1 MLFFDFSKI
10 LDYSLKDVRI
20 FATEF
25 IQLKPNEKIL
35 DVCCGAG
42 DQIFYYSKKGVLCY
56 GIDFDEKSILK
67 AKNKLK
73 NIKNIFLEKA
83 DSSSLPFENN
93 FFDCASIC
101 LALHEKTN
109 DLQNKTIA
117 EMKRVVKNKGK
128 LIFIDFSVPLPN
140 NFTTKTIKIIE
151 YFAGK
156 NHFFCFQNYL
166 RQKGMDKL
174 LRDNFLKKQTQAF
187 LKKDNL
193 VIIEAINNKFG
204 KPDE

>member
-35 DVCCGAG
+35 DVCCGTG
-42 DQIFYYSKKGVLCY
+42 DQIFYYSKKGALCY

-83 DSSSLPFENN
+83 DSASLPFKDNY
-93 FFDCASIC
+93 FDCASIC
-101 LALHEKTN
+101 LALHEKPN
-109 DLQNKTIA
+109 DLQNKTIT

-128 LIFIDFSVPLPN
+128 LVFIDFSVPLPN
-140 NFTTKTIKIIE
+140 NFMTKTIKIIE

-156 NHFFCFQNYL
+156 NHFSCFQNYL

-174 LRDNFLKKQTQAF
+174 LQDNFLKKQRQAF

-193 VIIEAINNKFG
+193 VIIEAINNKPG
-204 KPDE
+204 KSNE